1 MVIKGSE
8 LIEQV
13 ASINSQ
19 YDILKTHFLKF
30 KMLVKE
36 HAAIFSN
43 QEKLVINKSPHE
55 NEFHLIFCDRWF
67 SFKLTASLLP
77 NQKLQGRISF
87 SEIHNQQQIPSSLPF
102 SFLVDEFGNAAVEKP
117 EETQQDIN
125 ITYPRSAVYLTA
137 LCLMKAFD
145 TPH

>member
-13 ASINSQ
+13 AAINSH
-19 YDILKTHFLKF
+19 YDILKTHFLQF
-30 KMLVKE
+30 KMLLKE
-36 HAAIFSN
+36 HAAIFNN

-77 NQKLQGRISF
+77 SQKLQGRISF
-87 SEIHNQQQIPSSLPF
+87 SEINNQQPLHNTLLY
-102 SFLVDEFGNAAVEKP
+102 SFLIDEIGNAAVEKP
-117 EETQQDIN
+117 EETQQEIN
-125 ITYPRSAVYLTA
+125 ITYPRSAVYLTSF
-137 LCLMKAFD
+137 CVMKAFD

>member
-13 ASINSQ
+13 ASINSH
-19 YDILKTHFLKF
+19 YDILKTHFLQF
-30 KMLVKE
+30 KMLLKE
-36 HAAIFSN
+36 HAAIFNN

-77 NQKLQGRISF
+77 SNKLQGRISF
-87 SEIHNQQQIPSSLPF
+87 SEINIQHPIPGSLLY
-102 SFLVDEFGNAAVEKP
+102 SFLIDEIGNAAVEKP
-117 EETQQDIN
+117 EETQQEIN
-125 ITYPRSAVYLTA
+125 ITFPRSAVYLA
-137 LCLMKAFD
+137 AMCLMKAFD
-145 TPH
+145 SPH